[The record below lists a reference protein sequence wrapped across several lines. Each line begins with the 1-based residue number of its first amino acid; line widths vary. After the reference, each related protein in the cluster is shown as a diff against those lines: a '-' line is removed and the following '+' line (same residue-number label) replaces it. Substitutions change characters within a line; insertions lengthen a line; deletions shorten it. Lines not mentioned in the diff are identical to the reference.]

1 MMLFTALDFIEN
13 LYYYIDIHKG
23 GYLKNMDKKKK
34 LLTIIVFILF
44 LIVLVLAYLL
54 FQKYV
59 IKSNFER
66 DILPFANK
74 NDKTIFQINKIVL
87 FSNCDAKNKTGSITN
102 FTIENLYQYTDIAI
116 FINHSSVEEKTLEN
130 TLKEV
135 SINNIQYTTSPKLGE
150 PKLYF
155 KGLNQFAKSS
165 LVNENEITNNL
176 DFIITSKNEA
186 NLDTPILYN
195 NLANPITLSYV
206 NQNIKSDYT
215 ITDTSIPITY
225 DGSLLKRC
233 HINLDSI
240 SCKLSFDIYITNNLE
255 EEFKTTIFIDIPLE
269 AQGKSI
275 YDGNINVTQN
285 SNFAFYRYK

>member
-1 MMLFTALDFIEN
+1 
-13 LYYYIDIHKG
+13 
-23 GYLKNMDKKKK
+23 MDKKQKI
-34 LLTIIVFILF
+34 LTIIVFIL
-44 LIVLVLAYLL
+44 LIFVFGLAYLF

-74 NDKTIFQINKIVL
+74 NDKTVFEVNKIVL
-87 FSNCDAKNKTGSITN
+87 FSNCDAKNKTGSHTN

-116 FINHSSVEEKTLEN
+116 FINSSSTEEKTLEN
-130 TLKEV
+130 TFQKV
-135 SINNIQYTTSPKLGE
+135 SIQNVNFAVLPEVGE

-155 KGLNQFAKSS
+155 KGLPQFAKSE
-165 LVNENEITNNL
+165 LITENEIVNSL
-176 DFIITSKNEA
+176 DFSITSEDEA

-215 ITDTSIPITY
+215 ITDTSSPITY
-225 DGSLLKRC
+225 DGSLLNRC
-233 HINLDSI
+233 QVDLASI

-255 EEFKTTIFIDIPLE
+255 EEFKTTVFLAIPLKT
-269 AQGKSI
+269 ADKSI
-275 YDGNINVTQN
+275 YDGNLNITQN
-285 SNFAFYRYK
+285 TNFRFYRYQ